1 MTSSSLFIF
10 TFTLPDIITSLSL
23 TATTCVRASLPR
35 YNLCMIRAAS
45 SSSLLSAAGTTT
57 GTATAAFAAGFATS
71 AVTAMLLKPLS
82 RWAPSALFGRDMKD
96 LVFFQRAKHAH
107 FKSAKDDLRRS
118 MCKP

>member
-1 MTSSSLFIF
+1 
-10 TFTLPDIITSLSL
+10 
-23 TATTCVRASLPR
+23 
-35 YNLCMIRAAS
+35 MIRAAS

-82 RWAPSALFGRDMKD
+82 RWAPSALFERDKKD

-107 FKSAKDDLRRS
+107 FKPAKDDLRLS

>member
-23 TATTCVRASLPR
+23 AAATCVRASLPR

-45 SSSLLSAAGTTT
+45 SSSLLSAAGTT
-57 GTATAAFAAGFATS
+57 AAAAFAAGFATS

-82 RWAPSALFGRDMKD
+82 RWAPSALFERDKKD

-107 FKSAKDDLRRS
+107 FKPAKDDLRLS